1 MGPSFISYTVFCPCV
16 LAGGNFFVQNE
27 ERRMSPFKIKLERGK
42 LLKQRKSKQM
52 DESPF
57 KEEMK
62 KIAERMTELRG
73 EKSVNAVIRNFDLM
87 GLKISQSEYRR
98 MENGEIMFRLDVIIA
113 LVVMSNTSYYY
124 VFTGKS
130 VTDDMNERMRK
141 ILKILELLSK
151 KILELLKM

>member
-1 MGPSFISYTVFCPCV
+1 
-16 LAGGNFFVQNE
+16 
-27 ERRMSPFKIKLERGK
+27 
-42 LLKQRKSKQM
+42 
-52 DESPF
+52 
-57 KEEMK
+57 
-62 KIAERMTELRG
+62 MTELRG

>member
-1 MGPSFISYTVFCPCV
+1 
-16 LAGGNFFVQNE
+16 
-27 ERRMSPFKIKLERGK
+27 
-42 LLKQRKSKQM
+42 M